1 MSLQDLQD
9 QLALWQSPGI
19 AATMVQDRK
28 ERLVGDINNPNVD
41 VELKTA
47 CIATLAA
54 LEADEQAYID
64 RHIAAFQRA
73 INAYGDFLPDQGAGV
88 DE

>member
-9 QLALWQSPGI
+9 QLATWQSPTI
-19 AATMVQDRK
+19 AAEMVEDRRR
-28 ERLVGDINNPNVD
+28 RLIGDINNPDVD

-47 CIATLAA
+47 CIAALAA

-73 INAYGDFLPDQGAGV
+73 INTYGAFLPDQAVGV